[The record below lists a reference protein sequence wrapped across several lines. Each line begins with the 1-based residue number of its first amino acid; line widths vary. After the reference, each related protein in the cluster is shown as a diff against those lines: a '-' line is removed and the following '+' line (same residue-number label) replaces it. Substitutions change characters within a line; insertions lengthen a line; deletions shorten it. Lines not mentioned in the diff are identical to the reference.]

1 MVNMALTMNNKPDR
15 LSSAQIEEAALV
27 RLKQLAPGLEVLD
40 AKTQVDRGALQA
52 DLVVDVRFGTERKTL
67 LISLK
72 SSGEPAFL
80 HKAAS
85 QLRLASA
92 QWPNSYPVV
101 VAPYVSPRGRDILRQ
116 SHVGFLDLAGNCL
129 LQFDG
134 VYIERAEATKPPG
147 VRRRQRSL
155 FAPVSSRIHRVL
167 LENVERRWKLRDLM
181 QEADMSI
188 GLVHRVVQRLLDE
201 TFLERQDRL
210 LVLRDPP
217 GLLAAWREA
226 YEYSQNSIRVY
237 HAVARTPKQLM
248 QRIAEAA
255 RQMPGRYAFTLHA
268 GASLVA
274 PFVRFTDVHVYTGD
288 PAGAW
293 VEALDLRQ
301 VEFGGNLSLLE
312 PYDAGV
318 FYRTREVDGAVVVG
332 DIQLYLDLYHYPA
345 RGREQ
350 ADFLRQ
356 RRLKF

>member
-1 MVNMALTMNNKPDR
+1 MNTTPDR
-15 LSSAQIEEAALV
+15 LSTAQIAQGALV

-40 AKTQVDRGALQA
+40 TRTQVDRGDLQA
-52 DLVVDVRFGTERKTL
+52 DLVVDVRFGTKRKTFL
-67 LISLK
+67 MNLN

-85 QLRLASA
+85 QLHLASVR
-92 QWPNSYPVV
+92 WPNSYPVV
-101 VAPYVSPRGRDILRQ
+101 VAPYVSPRGREILRQ
-116 SHVGFLDLAGNCL
+116 SRVGFLDLVGNCL
-129 LQFDG
+129 LEFDG
-134 VYIERAEATKPPG
+134 VYIERVEGAKPPA

-167 LENVERRWKLRDLM
+167 LENAERRWKLRDLA

-210 LVLRDPP
+210 LVLRDPA
-217 GLLAAWREA
+217 GLLAAWTEA

-237 HAVARTPKQLM
+237 HAAARTPKQLM

-274 PFVRFTDVHVYTGD
+274 PFVRFSDVHVYTED

-293 VEALDLRQ
+293 VEALDLRE

-332 DIQLYLDLYHYPA
+332 DIQLYLDLYQYPA

>member
-1 MVNMALTMNNKPDR
+1 MAIIMNTTPDR
-15 LSSAQIEEAALV
+15 LSTAQIEEETLA

-40 AKTQVDRGALQA
+40 TRTQVDRGDLQA
-52 DLVVDVRFGTERKTL
+52 DLVVDIRFGTKRKTL
-67 LISLK
+67 LMNLN

-85 QLRLASA
+85 QLHLASVR
-92 QWPNSYPVV
+92 WPNSYPVV
-101 VAPYVSPRGRDILRQ
+101 VAPYVSPRGREILRQ
-116 SHVGFLDLAGNCL
+116 SRVGFLDLVGNCL
-129 LQFDG
+129 LEFDG
-134 VYIERAEATKPPG
+134 VYIERVEAAKPPA

-167 LENVERRWKLRDLM
+167 LENAERRWKLRDLA

-210 LVLRDPP
+210 LVLRDPA

-237 HAVARTPKQLM
+237 HAAARTPKQLM

-274 PFVRFTDVHVYTGD
+274 PFVRFTDVHVYTD
-288 PAGAW
+288 EPAEAW
-293 VEALDLRQ
+293 IDALGLRE
-301 VEFGGNLSLLE
+301 VEFGGNLSLIQ
-312 PYDAGV
+312 PYDAGLY
-318 FYRTREVDGAVVVG
+318 YRAREVDGAIVVG